1 MGISDRIKKSM
12 VKFSQKLVTR
22 AYMKEGLTDDVLDM
36 QIQLNELRY
45 DYNINDSDDEF
56 VQ

>member
-12 VKFSQKLVTR
+12 VKFSQKLVAR
-22 AYMKEGLTDDVLDM
+22 AYRKEGLTDDVLDM